1 MIFTLWIFSF
11 SAVSTMLMSV
21 LLFLLFFIFIFYYWD
36 LGLMPL
42 SATKRRHPDFNKA
55 CNSARLLIF
64 NGLTM

>member
-1 MIFTLWIFSF
+1 
-11 SAVSTMLMSV
+11 MSV
-21 LLFLLFFIFIFYYWD
+21 LLFLLFIFLFIFYYWD

-55 CNSARLLIF
+55 CNTGLIL